1 MKMQNLDGCIQ
12 LHYLCENRRSYKDT
26 GEDDETRSDASS
38 FELDHC
44 LKEKIKN
51 RWINQKWIRWTN
63 HERICWVKSKEF
75 VGLRAK
81 TYICLKDN
89 NEDRRAKGTKC
100 VS

>member
-51 RWINQKWIRWTN
+51 RWINQK
-63 HERICWVKSKEF
+63 
-75 VGLRAK
+75 
-81 TYICLKDN
+81 
-89 NEDRRAKGTKC
+89 
-100 VS
+100 